1 MKRTLMVFLLLG
13 GLALAQADGAKI
25 YAQCAGCHQA
35 NGQGIPG
42 AFPPLAGHVAEILS
56 KEGGREHLIR
66 VLLWGLQGQIQVKGM
81 KYNGAMP
88 AYAQLKDE
96 DIAAVLNHIATAW
109 GDDKKVKDF
118 KPFAAAEVKALRD
131 KKLTPQ
137 QVYEERK
144 KLGLK

>member
-1 MKRTLMVFLLLG
+1 MKKALTVLLLIG

-56 KEGGREHLIR
+56 KAGGREYLIKA
-66 VLLWGLQGQIQVKGM
+66 LLWGLQGQIEVKGM

-88 AYAQLKDE
+88 AFAQLKDE
-96 DIAAVLNHIATAW
+96 EIAAVLTHIATAW
-109 GDDKKVKDF
+109 GDNKKVKDF
-118 KPFAAAEVKALRD
+118 KPFTPAEVKALRD

-137 QVYEERK
+137 QVLEERK